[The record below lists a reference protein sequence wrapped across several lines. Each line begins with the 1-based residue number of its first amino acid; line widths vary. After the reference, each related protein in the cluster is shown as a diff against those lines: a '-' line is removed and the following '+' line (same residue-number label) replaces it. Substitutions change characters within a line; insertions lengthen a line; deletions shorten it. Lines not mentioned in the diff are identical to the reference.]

1 MGRFGRRRGGGIV
14 TARDSQKELERTQRA
29 QREAADPLSSAWVS
43 ANAGTGKTH
52 VLTQR
57 TLRLMLSGTE
67 PERILCLT
75 YTKAA
80 AAEMSKRV
88 FDTLAGW
95 VTLPVDELRE
105 ALTKLTA
112 HPPSGEEIDC
122 ARTLFTAA
130 IETPGGLKV
139 QTIHS
144 FCERLLQRFPL
155 EAGVAPG
162 FTILDEATAHLL
174 QRESIDA
181 VLHFAAA
188 HRDAPEGRALETAV
202 RYAADDR
209 FDDLLRSA
217 MRERQWLEEATRIN
231 IGEDDDEFAAV
242 ERLYRSALDVRDD
255 ITGDDLEGELA
266 GLVEDAQLIRLR
278 DALLRGGSNDVKNAD
293 KITLALGATSDSARV
308 EALEDYFCTS
318 TGETRSSLMAKAIKT
333 EHPDLNDTMS
343 AAQGRFIALLDERK
357 ALLVIDAT
365 IALHRLASS
374 VLQRYINAKAQR
386 AALDYDD
393 LIAKTAKLLGNRQS
407 AAWVLYKLDRG
418 IDHILVDE
426 AQDTSREQWQVV
438 EALAEEFFTGAGQR
452 EEMRTLFAV
461 GDEKQ
466 SIYSFQGAQPKM
478 FAEMGDKFAAATKAA
493 QQPWRRIGLNLSF
506 RTVASILTA
515 VDRVFCDHKRTPG
528 LTAREAAIQHAV
540 HRVGHAGLVEIW
552 PTEKPEDNAGADV
565 WSPLDDEASR
575 SAEVRL
581 AERIAQTIKGWL
593 DSEELLHSENR
604 PIRPGDILILLRKR
618 RPFAGP
624 MVAALKSRGIPVAGA
639 DRLRMSEQIAV
650 ADLVS
655 LGDFLMLPEDD
666 LALAEI
672 LKSPLFGFDDDDLM
686 ALAPGRKG
694 TLWSALIA
702 NADAKPHFKAA
713 TETLKR
719 WRSRADFIPPFEFFA
734 SILDREGARAKFLAR
749 LGPEA
754 ADPLD
759 EFLNLAL
766 SYDDAAA
773 PSLTGFLA
781 FLRETEREVKRDM
794 EHGRNEVRVMTVH
807 GAKGLEAPIVFLPD
821 TCTSAAASS
830 AGTALLELAD
840 MKLPQGVKATPFVWS
855 VKGTSKLKTISAAR
869 NLQKAIDA
877 EERHRLLY
885 VAMTRARDR
894 LYVAGFEG
902 KKGRASGCWYD
913 LIDEALRPS
922 LQETEGPGG
931 TKVLRWSERQSAAP
945 VPPKHA
951 LTDDSIAEPLPPW
964 ATRPAPR
971 EPNLTIPLAPSR
983 LEAYAP
989 DDESEPLPTQQG
1001 AHDADEPAIPSP
1013 TSFTSEHRFLRGT
1026 LTHALLEHLPTLPQA
1041 GREKAARE
1049 FIAIR
1054 GAELSASVRSNIV
1067 EETLAI
1073 LNAPEFAA
1081 LFGPH
1086 SRAEVPI
1093 VALIA
1098 NPKSKEPPLRLIG
1111 QIDRLVDLGDEVL
1124 IVDYK
1129 TNRPPPTTVE
1139 GVAPA
1144 YLFQLAA
1151 YSLALG
1157 AIYPGRTVRTALLW
1171 TEVPRIMQI
1180 PAEVLDTYCSR
1191 LWDLNLSHLDAN
1203 EAHS

>member
-1 MGRFGRRRGGGIV
+1 M
-14 TARDSQKELERTQRA
+14 TAHDSQKELERTHRA
-29 QREAADPLSSAWVS
+29 QREAADPLGSAWVS

-57 TLRLMLSGTE
+57 VLRLMLAGTQ

-88 FDTLAGW
+88 YDTLAGW
-95 VTLPVDELRE
+95 VTLPDDDLRE
-105 ALTKLTA
+105 ALTKLAA
-112 HPPSGEEIDC
+112 HPPSEETTNC

-155 EAGVAPG
+155 EADVAPG

-174 QRESIDA
+174 QRESIDF
-181 VLHFAAA
+181 VLRFAAVR
-188 HRDAPEGRALETAV
+188 RDAPEGHALETAI
-202 RYAADDR
+202 RYATDDR
-209 FDDLLRSA
+209 FDELLRA
-217 MRERQWLEEATRIN
+217 AIREHQWLEEATRIDRGAAN
-231 IGEDDDEFAAV
+231 DELAAV
-242 ERLYRSALDVRDD
+242 ERLYRNALGVRDK
-255 ITGDDLEGELA
+255 ITGGDLEVELA
-266 GLVEDAQLIRLR
+266 GFVEDAQLVRLR
-278 DALLRGGSNDVKNAD
+278 DALLEGGPNDAKNAA
-293 KITLALGATSDSARV
+293 KITLALNASSDNARV
-308 EALEDYFCTS
+308 DALEGYFCTS
-318 TGETRSSLMAKAIKT
+318 TGEARSRLMSKAIEA
-333 EHPDLNDTMS
+333 EHPDLDDSINT
-343 AAQGRFIALLDERK
+343 AKGLFVTLLDERK
-357 ALLVIDAT
+357 ALLVIEAT
-365 IALHRLASS
+365 IALHRLAGS
-374 VLQRYINAKAQR
+374 VLRRYIDAKAQR

-393 LIAKTAKLLGNRQS
+393 LIAKTARLLRDRQS
-407 AAWVLYKLDRG
+407 AAWVLFKLDRG

-426 AQDTSREQWQVV
+426 AQDTSHEQWQVV
-438 EALAEEFFTGAGQR
+438 EALAEEFFTGSGQR

-478 FAEMGDKFAAATKAA
+478 FAEMGDKFAAATEAA
-493 QQPWRRIGLNLSF
+493 QQPWRRIRLNLSF
-506 RTVASILTA
+506 RTVSPILTA
-515 VDRVFCDHKRTPG
+515 VDRVFRDHSRTPG
-528 LTAREAAIQHAV
+528 LTAEAAAIQHSV

-552 PTEKPEDNAGADV
+552 PTDKPEDNTGADV
-565 WSPLDDEASR
+565 WSPLEEEPSR

-593 DSEELLHSENR
+593 DSKELLHSENR

-618 RPFAGP
+618 HPFAGP

-639 DRLRMSEQIAV
+639 DRLRMSKQITV
-650 ADLVS
+650 SDLVS
-655 LGDFLMLPEDD
+655 LGDFLTLPEDD
-666 LALAEI
+666 LALAEV
-672 LKSPLFGFDDDDLM
+672 LKSPLFGFDDDALI

-694 TLWSALIA
+694 TLWSTLIA
-702 NADAKPHFKAA
+702 NAKAKPHFRVAA
-713 TETLKR
+713 ETLKR

-781 FLRETEREVKRDM
+781 YLRETDREVKRDM

-821 TCTSAAASS
+821 TCTTATFNS
-830 AGTALLELAD
+830 AGTALLELMD
-840 MKLPQGVKATPFVWS
+840 MDLPHGVEATPFVWS

-869 NLQKAIDA
+869 NQQKVLDA
-877 EERHRLLY
+877 EELHRLLY

-902 KKGRASGCWYD
+902 KMGRASGCWYD
-913 LIDEALRPS
+913 LIEEALSPS
-922 LQETEGPGG
+922 LREAEAPGG
-931 TKVLRWSERQSAAP
+931 AKVLRWSESQSSAP

-951 LTDDSIAEPLPPW
+951 LIDDSIAEPLPPW

-989 DDESEPLPTQQG
+989 DDEGEPLATQPG
-1001 AHDADEPAIPSP
+1001 ARDADEPVNLSP
-1013 TSFTSEHRFLRGT
+1013 KTLASEHRFLRGT
-1026 LTHALLEHLPTLPQA
+1026 LTHALLQHLPSLP
-1041 GREKAARE
+1041 KADWDNAAIE
-1049 FIAIR
+1049 FIEMR
-1054 GAELSASVRSNIV
+1054 GTELSPLVRGSIV
-1067 EETLAI
+1067 EESLAI
-1073 LNAPEFAA
+1073 LNAPEFTA

-1086 SRAEVPI
+1086 SRAEIPI

-1098 NPKSKEPPLRLIG
+1098 NPKSKGSPLKLIG
-1111 QIDRLVDLGDEVL
+1111 QIDRLVDQGDEVL

-1129 TNRPPPTTVE
+1129 TNRQAPTTVE

-1151 YSLALG
+1151 YSLALRT
-1157 AIYPGRTVRTALLW
+1157 IYPGRTVRTALLW
-1171 TEVPRIMQI
+1171 TETPRIMKI
-1180 PAEVLDTYCSR
+1180 PAEVLDASCSR

-1203 EAHS
+1203 EVHS

>member
-1 MGRFGRRRGGGIV
+1 M
-14 TARDSQKELERTQRA
+14 TARDSHKELERTQRA
-29 QREAADPLSSAWVS
+29 QREAADPLSSTWVS

-181 VLHFAAA
+181 VLRFAAV
-188 HRDAPEGRALETAV
+188 HRDAPEGRALEAAV

-217 MRERQWLEEATRIN
+217 MRERQWLEEATRIDL
-231 IGEDDDEFAAV
+231 GEDDDEFAAV
-242 ERLYRSALDVRDD
+242 ERLYRSALGVRDD

-266 GLVEDAQLIRLR
+266 GLVEDAHLARLR

-293 KITLALGATSDSARV
+293 KITLALGTTSDSARI
-308 EALEDYFCTS
+308 EALKDYFCTS
-318 TGETRSSLMAKAIKT
+318 TGEARSSLMAKAIKT
-333 EHPDLNDTMS
+333 KHPDLNDTMS

-374 VLQRYINAKAQR
+374 VLQRYVSAKAQR

-393 LIAKTAKLLGNRQS
+393 LIAKTAKLLGDRQS

-478 FAEMGDKFAAATKAA
+478 FAEMGDKFAASTKAA

-506 RTVASILTA
+506 RTVAPILTA

-528 LTAREAAIQHAV
+528 LTAKEVAVQHDV

-552 PTEKPEDNAGADV
+552 PTEKPQDNAGADV

-581 AERIAQTIKGWL
+581 AERVAQTIKGWL

-624 MVAALKSRGIPVAGA
+624 MVGALKSRGIPVAGA

-666 LALAEI
+666 LALAEV
-672 LKSPLFGFDDDDLM
+672 LKSPLFGFDDDDLI

-821 TCTSAAASS
+821 TCTTAAASS

-840 MKLPQGVKATPFVWS
+840 METPQGIEATPFVWS

-869 NLQKAIDA
+869 NQQKAIDA

-922 LQETEGPGG
+922 LQETGGPDG

-989 DDESEPLPTQQG
+989 DDEGEPLPIQQG

-1049 FIAIR
+1049 FIALR
-1054 GAELSASVRSNIV
+1054 GAELSASVRSSIV

-1098 NPKSKEPPLRLIG
+1098 NPKFKEPPLKLIG

-1139 GVAPA
+1139 DVAPA

-1157 AIYPGRTVRTALLW
+1157 AIYPGRTARTALLW

-1180 PAEVLDTYCSR
+1180 PAEVLDTYCAR
-1191 LWDLNLSHLDAN
+1191 LWDLDLSHLDAN